1 MLQTQRDLYILSEIV
16 VSAEEK
22 HLLKL
27 LLSLLL
33 PVYKA
38 GFGYTDV
45 SGGIADVASARASGT
60 GENRRT

>member
-1 MLQTQRDLYILSEIV
+1 M

-33 PVYKA
+33 PVYEA
-38 GFGYTDV
+38 GFGYTAV
-45 SGGIADVASARASGT
+45 SSGIADVASALAAGR
-60 GENRRT
+60 GENQGT

>member
-1 MLQTQRDLYILSEIV
+1 M

-33 PVYKA
+33 PVYRA

-45 SGGIADVASARASGT
+45 SGGIANVASARAPGR
-60 GENRRT
+60 GENKRT